1 MIGDIID
8 EVLEVLDDTEDLGN
22 TSSNHQNIRT
32 HAYPAD
38 VGSGAHHP
46 AGLHTSGSQ
55 EFDETGT
62 FVKFLVL
69 YDPSNIVLT
78 KLIS

>member
-8 EVLEVLDDTEDLGN
+8 EVLEVLDDTEGLGN
-22 TSSNHQNIRT
+22 TSSNHRNIRN
-32 HAYPAD
+32 AYPAD
-38 VGSGAHHP
+38 VGSGARHP
-46 AGLHTSGSQ
+46 AGLHTPGSQ

-69 YDPSNIVLT
+69 YGPSNVVLT
-78 KLIS
+78 NLIS